1 MFNSTDELRGSITNR
16 TRFMQAIKFEGMK
29 FGRITPTDIDAAI
42 EFDNRLFIFIEA
54 KFVGKPIGTGQR
66 LFLERMG
73 NLANDPPNKYSISI
87 VAEHC
92 TPSNQDVMLYG
103 AIVRD
108 YWRDGKWQKPLI
120 PGTTVMEAVRRMGAY
135 VEKKQGRA
143 LYARTDQSGIFQP
156 SERRASTPAY

>member
-1 MFNSTDELRGSITNR
+1 MFDSTEALRGTITNR
-16 TRFMQAIKFEGMK
+16 ARFIQAIKFEGMK

-42 EFDNRLFIFIEA
+42 EFDDRLFIFIEA

-66 LFLERMG
+66 LFLERIG
-73 NLANDPPNKYSISI
+73 NLANDPPRKFSISI

-92 TPSNQDVMLYG
+92 TPSDQDVMLSG

-108 YWRDGKWQKPLI
+108 YWRDGEWKKPLI
-120 PGTTVMEAVRRMGAY
+120 PGTTVLEAVRRMGAY

-143 LYARTDQSGIFQP
+143 LYTRTEQRRVFQP
-156 SERRASTPAY
+156 VEQHVSTSV